1 MVDTVFFQ
9 GWSLIHVVDEVASF
23 SSPLP
28 EADAYKA
35 LQMIGSMHGILLYKS
50 LISLGKQQA
59 YFWMCINFV
68 LLVIE
73 MKRFKSPLAPTA
85 FSPSRAEIGGLELIL
100 DFRRPERAGVFSN
113 YFRLSG
119 GRLKLI
125 PN

>member
-100 DFRRPERAGVFSN
+100 DFRWPESRRGRGF
-113 YFRLSG
+113 FRIIFGS
-119 GRLKLI
+119 
-125 PN
+125 PEAV